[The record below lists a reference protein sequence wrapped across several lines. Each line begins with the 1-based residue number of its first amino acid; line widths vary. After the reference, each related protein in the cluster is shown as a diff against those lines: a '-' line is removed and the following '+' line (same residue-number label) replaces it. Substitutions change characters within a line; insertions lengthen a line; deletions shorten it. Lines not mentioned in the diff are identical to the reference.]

1 MSRWRRAPAVTVH
14 HTQRDAGRESHYER
28 RREEVH
34 DGSDATVHPAIM
46 AGKLRALVTQLA
58 GEVLAIDYWR
68 ISATLDVHQQH
79 RLDVPRGRLCL
90 TKRYFTADISIREIW
105 IFMLAEHACNP
116 QRWSTKSECIPI
128 SLRFPRRYILFY
140 SQITVEKEVPIPIT
154 FLNVIDSVSYVSLEF
169 YDQLGDKISY
179 GLAHVQQCYVSK
191 QKCVIL

>member
-34 DGSDATVHPAIM
+34 DSSDLCLAIIVCHHYATIHPAIM

-58 GEVLAIDYWR
+58 GEVLAIDYRR
-68 ISATLDVHQQH
+68 ISAALDVHQQH
-79 RLDVPRGRLCL
+79 RLDISRGGHCS
-90 TKRYFTADISIREIW
+90 TKRCFTAEISIGQIW
-105 IFMLAEHACNP
+105 IFMLAKHTCNP

-140 SQITVEKEVPIPIT
+140 SQIE
-154 FLNVIDSVSYVSLEF
+154 
-169 YDQLGDKISY
+169 
-179 GLAHVQQCYVSK
+179 
-191 QKCVIL
+191 